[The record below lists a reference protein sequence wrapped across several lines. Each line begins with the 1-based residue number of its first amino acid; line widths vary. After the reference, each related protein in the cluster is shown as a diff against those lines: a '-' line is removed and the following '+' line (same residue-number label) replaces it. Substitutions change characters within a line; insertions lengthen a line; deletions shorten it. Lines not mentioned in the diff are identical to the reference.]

1 MKTTGIKTAV
11 ILMALSMLLLLLF
24 QGYWLRQLYKEERRN
39 LHRVADV
46 LLRETMIGEQLR
58 HLYVDSNFRRS
69 SGADDARKGAFS
81 MFSRR
86 VIAVDDSATVGM
98 GDEVVGKVPR
108 ITVSL
113 SADSSQRGRRNGV
126 TIGQQ
131 RLWLNKSDRGR
142 EGQTELR
149 FSFSMPG
156 SAISLKSVDS
166 AYGLALAEAG
176 IYLKYTITAAK
187 QHTAPGMQGGMPPP
201 MVRIDGVSTPLQM
214 NTFEVQL
221 LNAEWWLLRKLLLP
235 VLFAV
240 FMTALISTAF
250 WLLFKN
256 IKAQQRMALLKND
269 FMSNISHELK
279 TPIATVGV
287 ALEALK
293 SFDALQSPERT
304 QEYLNIGQ
312 NELQRLGLLVD
323 KVLKMSLFQQK
334 QMAMQYEEVDMKLLT
349 EAVIASMRLLLE
361 KANARVRFDAE
372 GGDFVLKGDATHL
385 KSVLYN
391 LLDNALKYSP
401 DNPEIGV
408 RLTATAHSLEWTV
421 TDSGIGIPAM
431 YHSKVFEK
439 FFRVPQGNTHRV
451 KGYGLGLSYVA
462 AVVKQHGGVIAV
474 ATNPGGGSIFTVHF
488 HRTELPIT

>member
-1 MKTTGIKTAV
+1 
-11 ILMALSMLLLLLF
+11 MALSMLLLLLF

-39 LHRVADV
+39 LRREADV

-69 SGADDARKGAFS
+69 AGADDARKGAFS
-81 MFSRR
+81 MISRR

-126 TIGQQ
+126 AIGQQ
-131 RLWLNKSDRGR
+131 RLWLSKSDRGR

-187 QHTAPGMQGGMPPP
+187 QHTATGMQGGMPPP
-201 MVRIDGVSTPLQM
+201 VVRIDGVNTPLQM

-323 KVLKMSLFQQK
+323 KVLKMSLFEQK
-334 QMAMQYEEVDMKLLT
+334 QMAMQYEDVDLKLLT

-361 KANARVRFDAE
+361 KANAHIRFDAE

-408 RLTATAHSLEWTV
+408 RLTANAHSLEWTV

-431 YHSKVFEK
+431 YHTKVFEK

-474 ATNPGGGSIFTVHF
+474 ATNPGGGSIFIVQF
-488 HRTELPIT
+488 NRTELPIT

>member
-1 MKTTGIKTAV
+1 
-11 ILMALSMLLLLLF
+11 MALSMLLLLLF

-39 LHRVADV
+39 LRREADV
-46 LLRETMIGEQLR
+46 LLRETVLGIQLNNMYATGQVTVVNQGRGDR
-58 HLYVDSNFRRS
+58 HSVDTGAQAAAALRGIKIDGQGSLRSNVS
-69 SGADDARKGAFS
+69 ITLSLTDSGAAPAGSIGS
-81 MFSRR
+81 MGGQWR
-86 VIAVDDSATVGM
+86 
-98 GDEVVGKVPR
+98 
-108 ITVSL
+108 
-113 SADSSQRGRRNGV
+113 QRRNNGFE
-126 TIGQQ
+126 QDEPK
-131 RLWLNKSDRGR
+131 RLIVRFAMP
-142 EGQTELR
+142 GQTL
-149 FSFSMPG
+149 S
-156 SAISLKSVDS
+156 KDTVDS
-166 AYGLALAEAG
+166 AYGAALRKAG
-176 IYLKYTITAAK
+176 ITLPYRFSSVTDSLGSRSPLPL
-187 QHTAPGMQGGMPPP
+187 PGT
-201 MVRIDGVSTPLQM
+201 VLRINGSSTQAGFHFFEAELLQS
-214 NTFEVQL
+214 
-221 LNAEWWLLRKLLLP
+221 EWFVVKKLAIHI
-235 VLFAV
+235 LFAV

-323 KVLKMSLFQQK
+323 KVLKMSLFEQK
-334 QMAMQYEEVDMKLLT
+334 QMAMQYEEVDLKLLT

-385 KSVLYN
+385 RSVLYN

-421 TDSGIGIPAM
+421 TDSGIGIPAV

-474 ATNPGGGSIFTVHF
+474 ATNPGGGSIFTVQF
-488 HRTELPIT
+488 NRTELTIT